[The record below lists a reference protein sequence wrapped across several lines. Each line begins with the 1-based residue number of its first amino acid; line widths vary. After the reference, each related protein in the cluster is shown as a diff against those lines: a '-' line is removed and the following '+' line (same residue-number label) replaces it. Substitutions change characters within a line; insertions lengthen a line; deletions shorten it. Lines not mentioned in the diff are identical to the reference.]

1 VVEYDPFLFY
11 EDPYPIYRGLRDEAP
26 VYLSPE
32 RRLWVLSRFD
42 DVQRAGR
49 DWRTFSSAEGV
60 DIDDSR
66 LGPGSFLDA
75 DPPRHDE
82 LRTLLHA
89 DFRPPPCGGSSR

>member
-66 LGPGSFLDA
+66 LGPGASSTPTRPATTSCESCFT
-75 DPPRHDE
+75 P
-82 LRTLLHA
+82 TS
-89 DFRPPPCGGSSR
+89 RPPPCGGSSR